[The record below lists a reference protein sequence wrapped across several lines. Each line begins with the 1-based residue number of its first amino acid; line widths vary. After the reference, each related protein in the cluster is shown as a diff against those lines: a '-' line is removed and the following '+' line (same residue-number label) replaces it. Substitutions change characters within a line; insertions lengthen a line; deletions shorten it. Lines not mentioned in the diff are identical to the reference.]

1 METLILETDT
11 LQKAIVSRIRTRRV
25 KMIDFESG
33 ITLLPI
39 DNRNT
44 VAFSDNM
51 QEEKILEEERESR
64 FHASKLSDAEVADI
78 KKQIVG
84 TPFED
89 LFGVFANEA

>member
-11 LQKAIVSRIRTRRV
+11 LQKAIVSRIHTRRV

-39 DNRNT
+39 DNKNVT
-44 VAFSDNM
+44 SFSDNM
-51 QEEKILEEERESR
+51 QEKILEEERESR
-64 FHASKLSDAEVADI
+64 FHASKLSDSEVTDI
-78 KKQIVG
+78 KKQIAG

-89 LFGVFANEA
+89 LFGVFASET